1 MSSLDLGPV
10 IGQCHQSD
18 NFIVELVLMLIQRV
32 LLGTRPINT
41 KNPLF
46 SGVKIIS
53 IIQQS
58 KQGEPSQ

>member
-18 NFIVELVLMLIQRV
+18 NFIVELVLILIQRV
-32 LLGTRPINT
+32 LLGIRPNT

-58 KQGEPSQ
+58 KQGEPS